1 MVMGVPGQ
9 AQGKGSRQ
17 SPSPHLSQ
25 VASSPD
31 LGGGGEPLQGW
42 EIRAAEPLG
51 AIMRCLPMWVPPGS
65 KDWGLLGPWEHF
77 GF

>member
-1 MVMGVPGQ
+1 MPREREVDR
-9 AQGKGSRQ
+9 A
-17 SPSPHLSQ
+17 PHTHHCQ

-42 EIRAAEPLG
+42 GIRGAEPLG
-51 AIMRCLPMWVPPGS
+51 VIVRRLPMWVLPGS